1 MASDDIMTA
10 GAGGATA
17 TVRADI
23 KAAFFDIDGT
33 LTSFVTHVIPQ
44 SSIDALH
51 ELQDR
56 GVKVFICSGRAPSHM
71 TVVLDM
77 MPVHFDGIIA
87 LNGQYCFDDH
97 GLLEKESLLPEDI
110 VTITRW
116 LDEHPDVVA
125 NYCEKD
131 YVYFIQITDAMR
143 ASVLA
148 AGNWARP
155 AWMILPRYR
164 PGVDARLEA
173 MGSGAAFLQ
182 IADNAMNYHILGS
195 HGFAAVGRMVDHC
208 RSFNFEYSRLDE
220 AIAIFDRL
228 AREAEGEAP

>member
-125 NYCEKD
+125 NYCEKGLRLLQPD
-131 YVYFIQITDAMR
+131 HRRDAGHVAPTRQDRTDR
-143 ASVLA
+143 EH
-148 AGNWARP
+148 R
-155 AWMILPRYR
+155 
-164 PGVDARLEA
+164 
-173 MGSGAAFLQ
+173 
-182 IADNAMNYHILGS
+182 
-195 HGFAAVGRMVDHC
+195 
-208 RSFNFEYSRLDE
+208 RS
-220 AIAIFDRL
+220 
-228 AREAEGEAP
+228 AREGAEV

>member
-87 LNGQYCFDDH
+87 LNGQYCFDRRDAGH
-97 GLLEKESLLPEDI
+97 VAP
-110 VTITRW
+110 TRQ
-116 LDEHPDVVA
+116 DRTDREH
-125 NYCEKD
+125 
-131 YVYFIQITDAMR
+131 R
-143 ASVLA
+143 
-148 AGNWARP
+148 
-155 AWMILPRYR
+155 
-164 PGVDARLEA
+164 
-173 MGSGAAFLQ
+173 
-182 IADNAMNYHILGS
+182 
-195 HGFAAVGRMVDHC
+195 
-208 RSFNFEYSRLDE
+208 RS
-220 AIAIFDRL
+220 
-228 AREAEGEAP
+228 AREGAEV

>member
-17 TVRADI
+17 TARADI

-110 VTITRW
+110 VTITAGLTSTPTWWRTTARRITSTSTRS
-116 LDEHPDVVA
+116 PTRCGPRGA
-125 NYCEKD
+125 N
-131 YVYFIQITDAMR
+131 
-143 ASVLA
+143 S
-148 AGNWARP
+148 ARP
-155 AWMILPRYR
+155 HR
-164 PGVDARLEA
+164 P
-173 MGSGAAFLQ
+173 
-182 IADNAMNYHILGS
+182 
-195 HGFAAVGRMVDHC
+195 
-208 RSFNFEYSRLDE
+208 
-220 AIAIFDRL
+220 
-228 AREAEGEAP
+228 

>member
-33 LTSFVTHVIPQ
+33 LTSFMTHVIPQ

-97 GLLEKESLLPEDI
+97 GSGEG
-110 VTITRW
+110 VAAARGHRHH
-116 LDEHPDVVA
+116 HP
-125 NYCEKD
+125 
-131 YVYFIQITDAMR
+131 
-143 ASVLA
+143 LA
-148 AGNWARP
+148 
-155 AWMILPRYR
+155 
-164 PGVDARLEA
+164 
-173 MGSGAAFLQ
+173 
-182 IADNAMNYHILGS
+182 
-195 HGFAAVGRMVDHC
+195 
-208 RSFNFEYSRLDE
+208 
-220 AIAIFDRL
+220 
-228 AREAEGEAP
+228 